1 MNPTYFLNL
10 LYGLLTAQGAFGYDV
25 AVFKGLRSNLSNG
38 HTLQI
43 YPTALREST
52 RAENLISCTDV
63 WQITGAVSTA
73 EETLVQDLLAFAQD
87 TRAALDK
94 LREADGD
101 FTYALLPE
109 MTFNY
114 ENYPYALFH
123 LQLEINYL
131 RRINHGI

>member
-1 MNPTYFLNL
+1 M
-10 LYGLLTAQGAFGYDV
+10 
-25 AVFKGLRSNLSNG
+25 
-38 HTLQI
+38 
-43 YPTALREST
+43 
-52 RAENLISCTDV
+52 
-63 WQITGAVSTA
+63 
-73 EETLVQDLLAFAQD
+73 QDLLAFAQD